1 MNNVRV
7 RVLVPAKSI
16 CMIEK
21 SKDILWRTYISK
33 CIFFSI
39 SMTATKKSI
48 TGALGIRN

>member
-1 MNNVRV
+1 MNNVCV

-33 CIFFSI
+33 YFFSI
-39 SMTATKKSI
+39 SMTATKQSI
-48 TGALGIRN
+48 TGTLGIRN

>member
-1 MNNVRV
+1 MNNVCI

-21 SKDILWRTYISK
+21 NKDIFWRTCISK

-39 SMTATKKSI
+39 LMTATKKSI